1 MAATKYEIDLSD
13 EERDRLVGLVTK
25 GVGSA
30 RSILRANILLASD
43 KNRKECMSV
52 TEIAS
57 AYHTSRT
64 TVENVRRSYVNRG
77 LEATLVR
84 KQRTTPPRQR
94 KLTGEVEVHIIAL
107 ACSDPPEGYARWTV
121 RLLAEKT
128 VELGYVYSISA
139 MSVSRILKKMNL
151 NLI

>member
-43 KNRKECMSV
+43 KNREECMSV

-57 AYHTSRT
+57 SYHTSRT
-64 TVENVRRSYVNRG
+64 TVENVRRSYVTRG

-94 KLTGEVEVHIIAL
+94 KLTGDVEAHIIAL
-107 ACSDPPEGYARWTV
+107 ACSEPPEGYARWTV
-121 RLLAEKT
+121 RLLAEKS
-128 VELGYVYSISA
+128 VELGYIDSISA
-139 MSVSRILKKMNL
+139 MSVNRILKKR
-151 NLI
+151 I